1 MIGGKKVSEGSTPN
15 LPPPSW
21 STPRL
26 AGVHTQ
32 SDWIQYSV
40 EATHERNS
48 SEMTNPYCGHKL
60 YSNHSDSCCW
70 RYLLS
75 LSLSLDVGRKK
86 DHEYCSCCCRILHTM
101 NEKAIRRSRIVV
113 SPAHTH
119 TLLSVIR
126 LLSKLVSLTSARAIW
141 DHVLELLT
149 LSPTT
154 WSSPK
159 DSRRCNTI
167 NLELALPSMRGFQK
181 HNTPFPSPL
190 RIKLGKSFD
199 VTRNNDG
206 TGKRN
211 LVYSKHIPVRF
222 LIIYLTAT
230 LV

>member
-1 MIGGKKVSEGSTPN
+1 VIGVVKPPASYSPLAHLSFSRPEGWHSPILSRRQGGVTYGGEGCILLHSGSEVLNWHFIVDDRGRKSIRGVNPN

-21 STPRL
+21 STLRL

-32 SDWIQYSV
+32 SDWIQYSD
-40 EATHERNS
+40 EATDERKS
-48 SEMTNPYCGHKL
+48 SEMTNLYCGHKL

-70 RYLLS
+70 RYLLSLS

-119 TLLSVIR
+119 TLLPVIR

-149 LSPTT
+149 LSPAT

-159 DSRRCNTI
+159 DSVAAI
-167 NLELALPSMRGFQK
+167 Q
-181 HNTPFPSPL
+181 
-190 RIKLGKSFD
+190 
-199 VTRNNDG
+199 
-206 TGKRN
+206 
-211 LVYSKHIPVRF
+211 
-222 LIIYLTAT
+222 
-230 LV
+230 